1 MTASQDIFIVGL
13 NITKLDASLAARN
26 GKDIVRVAHGVYFRT
41 GVDAEKIFN
50 EYGLRLANYFFKNVA
65 LTHSTAWYKRPL
77 YGRVFIGGDYPYKK
91 VIAPEAGDLCIVQSK
106 IHPVLTDHRL
116 YECLSIEDGFGPK
129 QKFEMYCSTPELT
142 LLHLMETPK
151 KNMEKQLS
159 VTEMKKLVA
168 FLLDKHGGK
177 ASLLTVIEE
186 IALLTD
192 KQNEFVRL
200 LKHFFLQKKISI

>member
-13 NITKLDASLAARN
+13 NITKIEASLAARN

-41 GVDAEKIFN
+41 GVDAEEIFN
-50 EYGLRLANYFFKNVA
+50 EYGLRLTNYFFKNVA
-65 LTHSTAWYKRPL
+65 LTHSTAWYKRPML
-77 YGRVFIGGDYPYKK
+77 GRVFIGGDYPYKK
-91 VIAPEAGDLCIVQSK
+91 VIAPEAGDFCIVQSK

-116 YECLSIEDGFGPK
+116 YESLYIQDGFGPK
-129 QKFEMYCSTPELT
+129 QKFEMYCATPELT

-159 VTEMKKLVA
+159 VTEMEKLIA
-168 FLLDKHGGK
+168 FLLNKHNGK
-177 ASLLTVIEE
+177 AALITAVEE

-192 KQNEFVRL
+192 KQSDFVRF
-200 LKHFFLQKKISI
+200 LKHFFLQKKTLR